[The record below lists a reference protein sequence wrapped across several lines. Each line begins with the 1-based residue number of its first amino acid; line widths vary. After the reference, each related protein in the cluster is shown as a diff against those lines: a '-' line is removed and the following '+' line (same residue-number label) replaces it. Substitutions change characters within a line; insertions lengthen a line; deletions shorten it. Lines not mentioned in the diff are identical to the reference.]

1 MIEHV
6 GTISVFVR
14 DQDRAKAFYTDVL
27 GFELRVEAP
36 LGPGSSARWIA
47 VAPAGAQTELILY
60 LMDENWQHYS
70 QAMGKTQSLTLS
82 VRDMDSTYRDLLAK
96 GVNFVHE
103 PDRQP
108 WGTYATIED
117 SEGNRLMLVE
127 QPAQ

>member
-1 MIEHV
+1 MIDHV

-14 DQDRAKAFYTDVL
+14 DQDRAKTFYTEKL
-27 GFELRVEAP
+27 GFELKVDAP

-47 VAPAGAQTELILY
+47 VAPPGGQTELILY
-60 LMDENWQHYS
+60 LIDENWQHYAS
-70 QAMGKTQSLTLS
+70 SMGKTQSLTLAVS
-82 VRDMDSTYRDLLAK
+82 DMETTHRELLSR
-96 GVNFVHE
+96 GVKFVSD

-127 QPAQ
+127 QPGG